1 MRKHGENM
9 YFEDFELGMKWDLD
23 RPIHISRELMRDYA
37 SKYDA
42 APIHNDDEVGK
53 RSKFGQ
59 IIAPGTMT
67 SMLLWSE
74 WIRRFKTL
82 DNFQAGSS
90 SYIDWFTPL
99 LEGDDLTGTC
109 EVIETTSMNPHN
121 GKVVVEFHG
130 YNQKGE
136 HCIKVV
142 DTLYIGKTPE
152 GVMQGLRDRVTQ
164 RTAEVEKAEAELAK
178 KKANLEKSKKQLKD
192 AEENGL

>member
-1 MRKHGENM
+1 
-9 YFEDFELGMKWDLD
+9 
-23 RPIHISRELMRDYA
+23 
-37 SKYDA
+37 
-42 APIHNDDEVGK
+42 
-53 RSKFGQ
+53 
-59 IIAPGTMT
+59 
-67 SMLLWSE
+67 
-74 WIRRFKTL
+74 
-82 DNFQAGSS
+82 
-90 SYIDWFTPL
+90 
-99 LEGDDLTGTC
+99 
-109 EVIETTSMNPHN
+109 MNPHN